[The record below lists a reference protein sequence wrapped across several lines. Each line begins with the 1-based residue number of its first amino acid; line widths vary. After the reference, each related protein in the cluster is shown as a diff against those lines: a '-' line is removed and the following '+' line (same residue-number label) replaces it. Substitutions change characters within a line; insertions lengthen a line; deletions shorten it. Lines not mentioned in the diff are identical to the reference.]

1 MACLAGMFL
10 CCCAEGKWLC
20 RFTFSSSALCDIR
33 PTFGRALLGMS
44 FLTRA
49 SLLRCRVVALGYK
62 RLCKCSSDTCP
73 FFPLVIL
80 FFTTLLMRHFL
91 LSVVFC
97 GIWDLAC
104 PLCTLN
110 VVRILSRRVAFLFLN
125 DELFSLKI
133 GRQSARVAE
142 GWKWACLDWR
152 TRGGPNVT
160 KA

>member
-10 CCCAEGKWLC
+10 CCCAEGRWLC
-20 RFTFSSSALCDIR
+20 SFTFLSSALFDIR
-33 PTFGRALLGMS
+33 RTFGRALLGVY

-49 SLLRCRVVALGYK
+49 SLLRCRVVALDINASVNA
-62 RLCKCSSDTCP
+62 LVIHVLFS
-73 FFPLVIL
+73 PLVIL

-97 GIWDLAC
+97 GIWDLGC

-110 VVRILSRRVAFLFLN
+110 VVRILSRVAFLFLN
-125 DELFSLKI
+125 DKLFSLKI
-133 GRQSARVAE
+133 GRQSARVE